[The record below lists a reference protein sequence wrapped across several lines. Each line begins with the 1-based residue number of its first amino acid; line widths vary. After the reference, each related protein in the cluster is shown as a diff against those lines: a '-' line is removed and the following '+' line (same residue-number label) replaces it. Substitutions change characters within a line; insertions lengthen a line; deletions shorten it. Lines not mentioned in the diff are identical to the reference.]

1 MIPLSQRSGVLEWCE
16 GTIPL
21 GEYLVGGTDNAH
33 ARYRPQDMKPMDCRR
48 EMQAAIERA
57 KTESGPVK
65 YKVRAARMYE
75 L

>member
-1 MIPLSQRSGVLEWCE
+1 M
-16 GTIPL
+16 